1 MKKFNYERPQVSI
14 VDYELDRNIAGG
26 SEEDFVSV
34 HGVKID
40 VQEGGVNFP

>member
-14 VDYELDRNIAGG
+14 VDYELDRNIAGE

-40 VQEGGVNFP
+40 VSADGVTFP